1 LREQARR
8 LDEDHD
14 LAGGALDTLIK
25 HVIGPNGVGIE
36 FQPQLND
43 GTIALGFAEQLSN
56 LFDDWCLHPE
66 VTGELDWVQCQQLM
80 ARTWLRDGEGF
91 TQLLSGPVRGLDHAT
106 KVPFSLELLEPDFVP
121 TDYND
126 SEKNINGGIKRNTW
140 GKPKSYY
147 VYKQHPG
154 DVYFYRA
161 VDLKQIP
168 AINVLHPKMVTRLH
182 QGRGVSIF
190 ARVITR
196 LDDIKDYEESERVAA
211 RISAAM
217 AAYIKKGGP
226 DEYASSETAPRQ
238 LDWQPDTAI
247 YCCPHCGT
255 PWDDYQR
262 QKNIRDTVYNALVAG
277 DENAGWVAT
286 KPFYGKAGFKDLSE
300 LYVCLP
306 GTSLSDVVKAYLEAK
321 YLSDRGDESK
331 MIAFVNQK
339 LGNTYEY
346 KGDQADADTLRE
358 LAEDYPEKVVPRGAL
373 ALTAG
378 IDVQHDRLAVVIRA
392 WGRNEESWLIYWG
405 ELSAD
410 SSTID
415 KKDAVWDDIDQL
427 LFNGFDHQQFG
438 KIGIS
443 GLTIDCSDGTSS
455 DAVYHWVRTRAKK
468 HKGVLVMAGK
478 GSSDLAR
485 DPEIFTTPKQKI
497 DHKNPKKTS
506 KADRHGVLVYIV
518 GTGKAKDLI
527 SKRLMGGSAFM
538 HTTSQTRA
546 DYWDQV
552 TAEVKAPHRSL
563 RNRKV
568 WQLRSGRR
576 NEGGDCEVYA
586 MHAARGLRLHMM
598 TPSKWDQLEHE
609 LTQVDLFSAPVV
621 DEKPEPQTE
630 TKQAGSAWVKP
641 RTGGWLNRG

>member
-1 LREQARR
+1 MDTGPCPMIVLFAKERDAKKFHDEKLVKTIEACPKLTEKVDVSKSRSGGNRWDHKSFPGGFLILAASNSPGNVKSTSSVGVVVVEEPDDTSDNVSDQGDAITLAVERMKRYPGKKMIVGGTPAVKGLSKTEQR
-8 LDEDHD
+8 LNESDCRVLPVVCHECGDS
-14 LAGGALDTLIK
+14 
-25 HVIGPNGVGIE
+25 HV
-36 FQPQLND
+36 
-43 GTIALGFAEQLSN
+43 
-56 LFDDWCLHPE
+56 
-66 VTGELDWVQCQQLM
+66 LDWENVVY
-80 ARTWLRDGEGF
+80 D
-91 TQLLSGPVRGLDHAT
+91 
-106 KVPFSLELLEPDFVP
+106 
-121 TDYND
+121 TDSDTAEEHEVY
-126 SEKNINGGIKRNTW
+126 
-140 GKPKSYY
+140 GK
-147 VYKQHPG
+147 
-154 DVYFYRA
+154 A
-161 VDLKQIP
+161 
-168 AINVLHPKMVTRLH
+168 
-182 QGRGVSIF
+182 
-190 ARVITR
+190 
-196 LDDIKDYEESERVAA
+196 
-211 RISAAM
+211 
-217 AAYIKKGGP
+217 
-226 DEYASSETAPRQ
+226 
-238 LDWQPDTAI
+238 QPDTAI